1 MQGLRLFPLRRN
13 GFRCFV
19 FEQPG
24 AYLTNPTRKNS
35 RFFTF
40 HFSLSDGVFFQ
51 KLLTS
56 HPLSAIIFMF
66 RNGICRL
73 GV

>member
-13 GFRCFV
+13 SFRCFV

-24 AYLTNPTRKNS
+24 AYLTNPARKNS

-40 HFSLSDGVFFQ
+40 HFSLSDGVFF
-51 KLLTS
+51 K
-56 HPLSAIIFMF
+56 
-66 RNGICRL
+66 NY
-73 GV
+73 